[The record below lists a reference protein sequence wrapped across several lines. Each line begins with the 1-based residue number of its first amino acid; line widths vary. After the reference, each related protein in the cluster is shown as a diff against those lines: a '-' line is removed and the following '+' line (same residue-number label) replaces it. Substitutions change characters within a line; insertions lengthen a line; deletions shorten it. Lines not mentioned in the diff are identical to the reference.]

1 VEPTLHD
8 FLFHSLRSFY
18 GTKTRSVPGP
28 LNLALGIIMDWALVL
43 AFGGWVFALIQFSLT
58 HSQSKQKNE
67 SELLE
72 KTLAYFER
80 GTQARS
86 IAISLVEG
94 IWLKNRKNLDIILP
108 VLIAQATFLLVEAD
122 DYAQESRNL
131 IRLLALIEK
140 CLPFAADVG
149 NETAEISEAL
159 LSGARSEK
167 GVSISTASMKL
178 WYAKFNNGD
187 KATFE
192 AETENS

>member
-1 VEPTLHD
+1 
-8 FLFHSLRSFY
+8 
-18 GTKTRSVPGP
+18 
-28 LNLALGIIMDWALVL
+28 MDWKLKLAIGGWIL
-43 AFGGWVFALIQFSLT
+43 AFAQFFFT
-58 HSQSKQKNE
+58 YKQVKQKNE

-108 VLIAQATFLLVEAD
+108 VLISQSTFLLTEAE

-140 CLPFAADVG
+140 CLPYAANVL

-159 LSGARSEK
+159 LSGAQSEK
-167 GVSISTASMKL
+167 GVNVSNQTLKL
-178 WYAKFNNGD
+178 WYAKFNDGD